1 MCSFLLQS
9 GVTLLFFVA
18 SLITPLRLHAGDSYK
33 SLLAAAKN
41 EGKVVVSGP
50 NYDPDDVRVL
60 EREFKKKFGF
70 AAKVISDPGHVREL
84 PARVAGGAKY
94 DVVNGSGITAGQI
107 EDLVGLQKVDWS
119 MFPEE
124 EFPEIMDNYAARSRP
139 GIPCLL
145 YFRLTWAFVYNTEML
160 SEKQLPG
167 NLEDLTDPKW
177 KGRFVV
183 SNLAVPL
190 GMMSLQWN
198 YKEGMQRMVDLARR
212 LKANNPIVASGGS
225 PGAIAK
231 VVAGEAPIATAAFSS
246 AMGSID
252 KGAPITLWPFKK
264 PEVGATSAMQ
274 PGLSQNIC
282 AVKKGEYP
290 NMSKLFTAWLSTD
303 LPDEVAVNR
312 GHLRPFKKGDKSFM
326 AKLYNKHGVTKQQF
340 LTHVNEEQEKQ
351 RKDVY
356 SAAAKIYAGLKK

>member
-1 MCSFLLQS
+1 
-9 GVTLLFFVA
+9 
-18 SLITPLRLHAGDSYK
+18 
-33 SLLAAAKN
+33 
-41 EGKVVVSGP
+41 
-50 NYDPDDVRVL
+50 L

-94 DVVNGSGITAGQI
+94 DVINGSGITAGQI
-107 EDLVGLQKVDWS
+107 EDLVGLQRVDWS

-124 EFPEIMDNYAARSRP
+124 VFPDIMDNYADRSRP

-160 SEKQLPG
+160 TEQQLPS

-198 YKEGMQRMVDLARR
+198 SKEGMQRMVDLARR

-252 KGAPITLWPFKK
+252 QGAPIALWPFKK
-264 PEVGATSAMQ
+264 PELGATRAMQ

-282 AVKKGEYP
+282 PVKNGEYP
-290 NMSKLFTAWLSTD
+290 NMSKLFTGWLSTQ

-312 GHLRPFKKGDKSFM
+312 GHLRPFRKGDKSFM
-326 AKLYNKHGVTKQQF
+326 AKLYKKHGITKQQF